1 MKFPKYKER
10 ISLIPGGCPQLLDFG
25 CDLTTLPRM
34 QRHFEERQETDASG
48 KACRRLYPLEMQE
61 GELFDVYDHK
71 PAQGETYCLEAQST
85 LQPWLGH
92 WIPVPFLREREQV
105 WEDSGVKKV
114 DAGPSN
120 WARVLVVRRPEQ
132 PSLLHIVLAFDLQ
145 VEVGVEVNVPQDLS
159 ALNGETQTAQD
170 KQVLYAAI
178 SPQDVDAHAQFRLAW
193 QSRDNGWFLNEPGVD
208 DWLKEIWQLKPKR
221 HVQDDTAPKLEHL
234 ASYLTF
240 LQLLDVAIKDARVYL
255 INPSKLTPVD
265 VDFVL
270 DIGNSRTTG
279 ILVETRAQSVTN
291 LNDSYLLQL
300 RDMDQP
306 WQIYTEPFETRVE
319 FSEIQF
325 GSEAFSRRSGR
336 RTQAFMWPSP
346 VRIGPE
352 AARLSTQSVCAEGAT
367 GMSSPKRYLWDE
379 RDWQQSWRFNT
390 KGQGEPYVTRGLLAS
405 KVNASGTP
413 LCCLDDPLFRNNK
426 MIKKQEKEC
435 AFESLFTRSSLM
447 MFLLVEVLQQAL
459 ITINSPGQRLR
470 RESPDVPRRLRQV
483 IFTVPAG
490 MPLAEQRIY
499 RRWTYAAVRVLWET
513 LGWNAYFCGRGQ
525 QRLDL
530 KTEYRKSPEVRCNWD
545 EATCTQL
552 VYIYNE
558 ISRKFQGDATHFCT
572 LMGQAR
578 AQYADHPCLR
588 VATIDIG
595 GGTTDLSITTFE
607 LQSDA
612 GSTARMTPH
621 PEFRDGFSLAGD
633 DVLASVVREHVLQSL
648 GEAMAQA
655 GILNTHEALAHLF
668 GRDVID
674 NSQENRNRRIQF
686 IRQIATPIALSI
698 LQVYETAELEQG
710 TNIYQCQFKD
720 CFMLPVKTDK
730 IDKVDIAKSG
740 QKAAEP
746 VQPMKQTSHIFA
758 KLFPMPNAEAIS
770 YVEEY
775 VVRHGNV
782 REFSLL
788 DVPLTIDL
796 RRVHE
801 TVRGVLKDIL
811 ANLCEVIH
819 AYGCDVLLV
828 TGRPSNWQG
837 LADTITSLVPVPVD
851 RIFPMG
857 KYRVGSWYPFSD
869 ALGRVTDPKTTV
881 VVGAILCTLAEGQ
894 LEGFSFDT
902 SSLQLRSTARYIGE
916 MMKKTG
922 QIRQEKVW
930 FTVDT
935 ESPTEQIYTTQ
946 IVFGGPIAVGFRQ
959 LAVER
964 WTTTRFYLLEFSDS
978 EAWHKYA
985 PVLPLK
991 VTLELRVPG
1000 CETEDFPQTS
1010 QDENRDEGEFSIV
1023 EIVNCQDMALPLTT
1037 LQIRLQTLPLDE
1049 GFWLDTG
1056 IVYYEDYGSLA
1067 WI

>member
-1 MKFPKYKER
+1 MKFPKYKDR
-10 ISLIPGGCPQLLDFG
+10 ISLIPGGCPQLLDFA
-25 CDLTTLPRM
+25 CDLSQVSRI
-34 QRHFEERQETDASG
+34 QRNFEERVEVDAKGETHT
-48 KACRRLYPLEMQE
+48 KLYPLELIE
-61 GELFDVYDHK
+61 GELFDIYEHK
-71 PAQGETYCLEAQST
+71 PAQGDTYCLEAQNT
-85 LQPWLGH
+85 LKAWLGH
-92 WIPVPFLREREQV
+92 WFPVPFLREREQV
-105 WEDSGVKKV
+105 WEDTGIKRV
-114 DAGPSN
+114 DSGPSN
-120 WARVLVVRRPEQ
+120 WSRALLTLDAARPK
-132 PSLLHIVLAFDLQ
+132 LLRIVLAFDMQ
-145 VEVGVEVNVPQDLS
+145 VEACEQDFSPKDLS
-159 ALNGETQTAQD
+159 ALKKDESLAKDQNFR
-170 KQVLYAAI
+170 YAAL
-178 SPQDVDAHAQFRLAW
+178 SPKDVDAHAQFRLAW
-193 QSRDNGWFLNEPGVD
+193 QNRDNGWFLNEPWVD
-208 DWLKEIWQLKPKR
+208 GWLQEIWHLSPKR
-221 HVQDDTAPKLEHL
+221 QADEDGPKLDYL
-234 ASYLTF
+234 ASYLTV
-240 LQLLDVAIKDARVYL
+240 LELLDLAIKDARVYL
-255 INPSKLTPVD
+255 INPSRLTPID

-279 ILVETRAQSVTN
+279 ILVETKAQSVTN

-306 WQIYTEPFETRVE
+306 WNIYTDPFETRVE
-319 FSEIQF
+319 FSEINF

-336 RTQAFMWPSP
+336 RSPAFVWPSP

-352 AARLSTQSVCAEGAT
+352 AARLSTQSECAEGST

-390 KGQGEPYVTRGLLAS
+390 KGRGEPYVTRGLLAS
-405 KVNASGTP
+405 QVNSSGTP
-413 LCCLDDPLFRNNK
+413 LCCLEDPLFRNNK
-426 MIKKQEKEC
+426 MIRKQEKEC

-459 ITINSPGQRLR
+459 LTINSPGQRLR

-513 LGWNAYFCGRGQ
+513 LGWGAYYGGVKGN
-525 QRLDL
+525 RLDL
-530 KTEYRKSPEVRCNWD
+530 KSEYRKSPEVRCNWD

-558 ISRKFQGDATHFCT
+558 ISRKFQGDAMHFCS
-572 LMGQAR
+572 LMGQKR
-578 AQYADHPCLR
+578 AQYQDHPCLR
-588 VATIDIG
+588 VATLDIG

-607 LQSDA
+607 LQSDK
-612 GSTARMTPH
+612 GSSARMAPH

-633 DVLASVVREHVLQSL
+633 DVLANVVRDHVLYAL
-648 GEAMAQA
+648 GEALGKA
-655 GILNTHEALAHLF
+655 GILNVHDALAHLF

-686 IRQIATPIALSI
+686 IRQVATPLALSI
-698 LQVYETAELEQG
+698 LQVYETAELFRG
-710 TNIYQCQFKD
+710 SNTYTCQFKD
-720 CFMLPVKTDK
+720 CFDLSTLSDKGEASTWPEGVQIFNKRYPLPNK
-730 IDKVDIAKSG
+730 
-740 QKAAEP
+740 
-746 VQPMKQTSHIFA
+746 
-758 KLFPMPNAEAIS
+758 EALS

-775 VVRHGNV
+775 VERHGRDPN
-782 REFSLL
+782 FKLL

-796 RRVHE
+796 KRVNE
-801 TVRGVLKDIL
+801 TVRAVLKDIL
-811 ANLCEVIH
+811 ANLCEVIY
-819 AYGCDVLLV
+819 AYDCDVLLL

-837 LADTITSLVPVPVD
+837 IAETITQFVPVPVD

-894 LEGFSFDT
+894 LEGFSLETT
-902 SSLQLRSTARYIGE
+902 SLKLTSTARYIGE

-922 QIRQEKVW
+922 QIKKEKVW

-935 ESPTEQIYTTQ
+935 ECPEERTYTAE
-946 IVFGGPIAVGFRQ
+946 IMFGGPIAVGFRQ
-959 LAVER
+959 LEVER
-964 WTTTRFYLLEFSDS
+964 WTTTRFYLLEFASS

-991 VTLELRVPG
+991 VTLELRVSG
-1000 CETEDFPQTS
+1000 DEENLGS
-1010 QDENRDEGEFSIV
+1010 KNQDKRDEGEFSIV
-1023 EIVNCQDMALPLTT
+1023 EILNNQGLAVPLNT

-1056 IVYYEDYGSLA
+1056 IVYYDE
-1067 WI
+1067 